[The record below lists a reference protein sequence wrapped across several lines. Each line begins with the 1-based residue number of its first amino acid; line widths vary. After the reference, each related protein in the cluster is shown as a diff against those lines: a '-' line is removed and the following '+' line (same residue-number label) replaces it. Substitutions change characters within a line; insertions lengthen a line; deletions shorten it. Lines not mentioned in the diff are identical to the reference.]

1 MYSRDFGSVK
11 SDGNLDEMR
20 EAMRREDEHA
30 SATAT
35 QYRYD
40 ERQGDTGREVRDVY
54 RDERQSDREVRD
66 VYRDERRDDS
76 REVFGGDRRND
87 CRDDRR
93 SLLSLDFLRNIEI
106 DDLILIAIGVLL
118 LLDSDSSNDFI
129 IILIAAML
137 LF

>member
-20 EAMRREDEHA
+20 EAMRRADEHA

-40 ERQGDTGREVRDVY
+40 ERQGDTGRD
-54 RDERQSDREVRD
+54 VRD

>member
-40 ERQGDTGREVRDVY
+40 ERQGDTGRD
-54 RDERQSDREVRD
+54 VRD